1 MGSTRLAGAELRSLV
16 LIPSLVTLGVTLL
29 RLTGELFHW
38 SERFFS
44 RAAGGAFA
52 LVGIVWLVPVF
63 GVVFGLRLVRAGHPP
78 PRSGRAVL
86 AGFLGVLALPLLV
99 TLWARLGFPPVAQV
113 LAFCAG
119 YAVVAWFAAK
129 SWPALAKTLFAYG
142 LLARIP
148 VAAIMLIAIFAN
160 WGTHYELGRPD
171 LPPLEPP
178 LVKWLVIGLAPQ
190 LGLWLSFTVIVGLL
204 FGAIAA
210 AVATRGTPELKG

>member
-1 MGSTRLAGAELRSLV
+1 MSPTSLAGSELRSLV
-16 LIPSLVTLGVTLL
+16 LMPALITLAVTLL
-29 RLTGELFHW
+29 RLAGELLRW

-52 LVGIVWLVPVF
+52 PVGIVWLVPIF
-63 GVVFGLRLVRAGHPP
+63 GVAFGLRLARAGHPA
-78 PRSGRAVL
+78 PRTSRAIL
-86 AGFLGVLALPLLV
+86 AGILGVLALPLLV
-99 TLWARLGFPPVAQV
+99 TLWARLGLSPVAQV

-119 YAVVAWFAAK
+119 YAVVAWFVAK
-129 SWPALAKTLFAYG
+129 SWPALANTLFAYG

-148 VAAIMLIAIFAN
+148 VALIMLIAIFAN

-190 LGLWLSFTVIVGLL
+190 FGFWVSFTIIVGLL

-210 AVATRGTPELKG
+210 AVASRRLA